1 MSWDSI
7 VIGGGTAG
15 AVIAARLSE
24 DRHRRVLLL
33 EAGPDHP
40 HAAPR
45 ELRDVSVAVVHGHNW
60 DLQAILTEDDP
71 ATQPGVQGRIAR
83 MFQLAAAATPGQST
97 AERPANRMPYPLGKL
112 VGGGS
117 AINGGLALHARPEDY
132 AGWAAAGNDWW
143 EWSLVQ
149 PAIEGIAKV
158 EDDKPALPLEITPA
172 DALTRHQ
179 SAFVDACVAMGRS
192 RVDLREGTAA
202 GVGVVPK
209 NTRNGERVSASSMYL
224 DAARNRPNL
233 TIQPGCL
240 VDRLLFERRNGA
252 LVATAVEAIVGGQR
266 TRFTAG
272 AVILAAGA
280 IGSPAI
286 LMRSGIGAA
295 SELAR
300 AGVTP
305 LLDLPGVGKN
315 LQDHPAVTIWA
326 VPKEG
331 TCTAGE
337 MVHQVMLQE
346 RSSASAALCD
356 LQLFML
362 SALPTARMPLLRD
375 MAQSEIAIGISAVVS
390 TPVSRGR
397 VELVDTDPATNP
409 RIHLNCMGEE
419 ADVRRMKEGLRAAWP
434 ILSGERLAGGIDR
447 ILQWSQ
453 GTVDSDRALES
464 LIRSTVRATWHPVGT
479 LRMGREEDPSAV
491 VTQRGRLS
499 GCDNVTVADASV
511 MPAIPSVPPNLT
523 CMVIAERIAAELR
536 AESRSPAS

>member
-1 MSWDSI
+1 MFWDSI

-15 AVIAARLSE
+15 AVVAARLSE

-33 EAGPDHP
+33 EAGLDHP
-40 HAAPR
+40 HGGPR
-45 ELRDVSVAVVHGHNW
+45 ELRDVSVAVVSGHNW

-83 MFQLAAAATPGQST
+83 MFQLAAAAAPGQSNA
-97 AERPANRMPYPLGKL
+97 AERRPANRMPYPLGKV

-117 AINGGLALHARPEDY
+117 AINGALALHARPEDY

-143 EWSLVQ
+143 DWSLVQ
-149 PAIEGIAKV
+149 PVIERLAV
-158 EDDKPALPLEITPA
+158 PLEITPV
-172 DALTRHQ
+172 DELTRHQ
-179 SAFVDACVAMGRS
+179 AAFADACVAAGRS

-209 NTRNGERVSASSMYL
+209 NTRNGERVSAAELYL
-224 DAARNRPNL
+224 GVARERANL

-240 VDRLLFERRNGA
+240 VDRVLFERRNGG
-252 LVATAVEAIVGGQR
+252 LTATAVEAIVDGRRVQFSGGQ
-266 TRFTAG
+266 
-272 AVILAAGA
+272 VVLAAGA

-295 SELAR
+295 GELAR

-315 LQDHPAVTIWA
+315 LQDHPAVSIWA

-331 TCTAGE
+331 TCAAGE

-346 RSSASAALCD
+346 RSSASASLCD

-362 SALPTARMPLLRD
+362 SALPTAHMPLLRE
-375 MAQSEIAIGISAVVS
+375 MAQSELAVGVSAVVS

-397 VELVDTDPATNP
+397 VELAGADAAAAP
-409 RIHLNCMGEE
+409 RIHLNCMGED

-434 ILSGERLAGGIDR
+434 ILSGGRLAGGIER

-479 LRMGREEDPSAV
+479 LRMGREGDASAV
-491 VTQRGRLS
+491 VMQRGRLF

-511 MPAIPSVPPNLT
+511 MPAIPSVPPSLT
-523 CMVIAERIAAELR
+523 CMVIAERVAADLR
-536 AESRSPAS
+536 AESRSPIP